1 MVAFLNKDDAYSQIV
16 RIVSKAVNEL
26 VLITPFIKI
35 PDDLLERLKDMDKNG
50 VKTTV
55 VCREK
60 DLKSDEK
67 SELKKLK
74 YLDLRFDEDLHAKC
88 FYNEE
93 SMVITSLNLY
103 EHSQLRNREMGIL
116 LTIKD
121 DPEVFKEALS
131 EAEFI
136 ARRAKKDS
144 TVMNFARGFVKEA
157 KKVIDSPAISDV
169 RKPIT
174 SSRAKTT
181 SRTTTKGFCIRCNK
195 NIPYDIKKPYCLPC
209 SRLWKTHGGNR
220 DYKEKHC
227 HQCGENM
234 GATLNSPRCGSCY
247 WSSRK

>member
-16 RIVSKAVNEL
+16 RIVSKAVNKI

-35 PDDLLERLKDMDKNG
+35 PDDLLERLRDMDKNG

-60 DLKSDEK
+60 DLKPDEK

-116 LTIKD
+116 LNLKD

-136 ARRAKKDS
+136 VRRAKKDS
-144 TVMNFARGFVKEA
+144 TMKSIFGGIMKEA
-157 KKVIDSPAISDV
+157 KSVIDSSLSEEPK
-169 RKPIT
+169 RT
-174 SSRAKTT
+174 RTQSRAKPA
-181 SRTTTKGFCIRCNK
+181 GYCIRCGK
-195 NIPYDIKKPYCLPC
+195 NITLDTKTPYCPNC
-209 SRLWKTHGGNR
+209 YRVWAKYKDP
-220 DYKEKHC
+220 DYEEEFC
-227 HQCGENM
+227 HLCGTPNE
-234 GATLNSPRCGSCY
+234 ATTMNKPVCISCFKK
-247 WSSRK
+247 SKR

>member
-16 RIVSKAVNEL
+16 RIVSKAVNKI

-35 PDDLLERLKDMDKNG
+35 PDDLLERLRDMDKNG

-60 DLKSDEK
+60 DLKPDEK

-116 LTIKD
+116 LNLKD

-136 ARRAKKDS
+136 VRRAKKDS
-144 TVMNFARGFVKEA
+144 TMKSIFGGIMKEA
-157 KKVIDSPAISDV
+157 KSVIDSSLSEEPK
-169 RKPIT
+169 RT
-174 SSRAKTT
+174 RTQSRAKPE
-181 SRTTTKGFCIRCNK
+181 GYCIRCNASIAFDTK
-195 NIPYDIKKPYCLPC
+195 APYCPDC
-209 SRLWKTHGGNR
+209 YTVWKKYKDP
-220 DYKEKHC
+220 DYKEKFC
-227 HQCGENM
+227 HQCGTKESASMNK
-234 GATLNSPRCGSCY
+234 PVCISCF
-247 WSSRK
+247 RKSKR